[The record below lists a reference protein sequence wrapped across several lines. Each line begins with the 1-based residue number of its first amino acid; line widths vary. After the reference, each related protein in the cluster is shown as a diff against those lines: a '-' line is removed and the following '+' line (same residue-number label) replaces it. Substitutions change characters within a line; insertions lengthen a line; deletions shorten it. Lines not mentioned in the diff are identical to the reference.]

1 MKIAVQLAVAA
12 AAVAAGLWLW
22 TTIFPSPQH
31 IIRARLNEMARDA
44 SFNSSQDAQ
53 DGYAAAQTVGDFFST
68 NVEIILNTPGS
79 PDRTLTGRDQ
89 IIQTLIDVQESVTKL
104 EVDFP
109 DLNVTVATDKDSA
122 TADLTFRA
130 QIDGTRD
137 SIAEEMK
144 VTLKK
149 IGGQWLVTHIE
160 TVPVLT

>member
-1 MKIAVQLAVAA
+1 MKIVVQLAVAA
-12 AAVAAGLWLW
+12 AALAAGLWLW

-31 IIRARLNEMARDA
+31 VIRARLNEMARDA
-44 SFNSSQDAQ
+44 SFNSSQGPQ
-53 DGYAAAQTVGDFFST
+53 EGYAAAQTVGNFFST
-68 NVEIILNTPGS
+68 NVEITLNAPGS
-79 PDRTLTGRDQ
+79 PGRTLTGRDQ
-89 IIQTLIDVQESVTKL
+89 IIQTLIGVHESVTRL

-109 DLNVTVATDKDSA
+109 DLNVTVGPDQDSA

-130 QIDGTRD
+130 QVDGTRD